1 MTEKLRNRVRQ
12 VRRGQTDLTQEQLAK
27 LVGCTRQTIVA
38 LEQEKYNPSLIL
50 GLKISRAL
58 EVPLEDLFDLVEESL
73 ERA

>member
-58 EVPLEDLFDLVEESL
+58 HVPLEDLFDLVEESL
-73 ERA
+73 EEA